1 VKGLYAILDVDF
13 LLQRG
18 VEPLPFADAL
28 LAARPA
34 ALQVRAKSAGA
45 RDALALLRA
54 VQLRASAAQVP
65 LFANDR
71 PDLALLAGC
80 AGVHLGQTDVSL
92 ADARRLGPELALGIS
107 THGLEQLDEVLA
119 EAAAVRPAY
128 VAFGPIF
135 RTSSKRDPEPVVGLP
150 ALAEAAR
157 RCRAARVPLL
167 AIGGLSLERA
177 PEVAAHAELGAMIS
191 ALLPDEG
198 LSGVTRSA
206 AALHAAF
213 GGH

>member
-13 LLQRG
+13 LVQRG

-28 LAARPA
+28 LAAHPA

-45 RDALALLRA
+45 RDTLALLRA
-54 VQLRASAAQVP
+54 VQARAAAAGVP

-80 AGVHLGQTDVSL
+80 AGVHLGQADVSL
-92 ADARRLGPELALGIS
+92 ADARRLGPELALGVS
-107 THGLEQLDEVLA
+107 THGLEQLEEVLA
-119 EAAAVRPAY
+119 EASAVRPAY
-128 VAFGPIF
+128 VAFGPVF
-135 RTSSKRDPEPVVGLP
+135 HTSSKRDPEPVVGLP

-157 RCRAARVPLL
+157 RCQAARVPLL
-167 AIGGLSLERA
+167 AIGGLSLARA
-177 PEVAAHAELGAMIS
+177 PEVAALADLGALIS
-191 ALLPDEG
+191 ALLPEEG
-198 LSGVTRSA
+198 LAGVTRSA

-213 GGH
+213 GGR